1 MKMKNQDRDSI
12 NEEFLYILNGINIFF
27 RVMIVPNVI
36 INQTIIII
44 VIQ

>member
-27 RVMIVPNVI
+27 RVMVIPKVI
-36 INQTIIII
+36 INQTIII